1 MPHLFT
7 EGISNLHNNPKS
19 WYQQHYSTDRES
31 EALRGKIRIS
41 LRNTITSWQAEMWT
55 HLCTFRDW
63 PLLPHYSNFVQ
74 GLAQGQ
80 KLISWI
86 AEVGS
91 GPPQP
96 CWTLVFC
103 SGKKQ
108 GWLCIAGPSIQW
120 SLQSP
125 LSLEHNPSTV
135 IINTTPRLLPLKSFD
150 LICEEL
156 PILDLMAPRH
166 QGPSQLLLLC
176 HQERNIFQGKQVSK
190 SGFQMV
196 MEWKFRALVRS
207 TALSKC
213 TWLKNTTI
221 GTSVSTES

>member
-1 MPHLFT
+1 MLDIGFFAQAKNKGGCALLVLPFN
-7 EGISNLHNNPKS
+7 GVCNPP
-19 WYQQHYSTDRES
+19 YPQN
-31 EALRGKIRIS
+31 II
-41 LRNTITSWQAEMWT
+41 QA
-55 HLCTFRDW
+55 
-63 PLLPHYSNFVQ
+63 
-74 GLAQGQ
+74 
-80 KLISWI
+80 
-86 AEVGS
+86 
-91 GPPQP
+91 
-96 CWTLVFC
+96 
-103 SGKKQ
+103 
-108 GWLCIAGPSIQW
+108 
-120 SLQSP
+120 
-125 LSLEHNPSTV
+125 V